1 MSTWVVSLA
10 AGVLSL
16 LGTGQPA
23 AETAELSAEHAAR
36 LYRIEVYN
44 TFRNDRSEYDHRRA
58 LGDQVWAAFDAAGQ
72 PQHHRSTVTQWYI
85 AAREAST
92 APQIG
97 ALPTIPDLT
106 RPDQVTSTTA
116 EDTHPVATS
125 VLPERVPMSP
135 IPSDVV
141 TTLDIQLPPGAE
153 PVGTSGF
160 FSTLVKS
167 VFEAAHGSPEKPSP
181 PTTVELPR
189 AVKEAPAPITETKIE
204 PAPAVKPESAEPA
217 PAPKTEAP
225 QPVAQPTPAAD
236 SFDVKDLFEPATV
249 PAETTEAATDADP
262 FAP

>member
-10 AGVLSL
+10 ASVLSL
-16 LGTGQPA
+16 SGAGQPA
-23 AETAELSAEHAAR
+23 SETADLSAEHAAR

-58 LGDQVWAAFDAAGQ
+58 LGDQVWSAYETAGQ
-72 PQHHRSTVTQWYI
+72 PQHHRSTVTQWFI

-92 APQIG
+92 PAQIG
-97 ALPTIPDLT
+97 ALPELPDLT

-116 EDTHPVATS
+116 EETHPVATS
-125 VLPERVPMSP
+125 ALPERLPMNP

-153 PVGTSGF
+153 PVGATGF

-167 VFEAAHGSPEKPSP
+167 VFEAAHGSPEKPAPSA
-181 PTTVELPR
+181 TVELPR
-189 AVKEAPAPITETKIE
+189 TNKEAPAPTTETKIE
-204 PAPAVKPESAEPA
+204 HVPAAKPEAAVPA
-217 PAPKTEAP
+217 PAPEKEAP
-225 QPVAQPTPAAD
+225 QPVVEPAPAVD